1 MLKYVVLL
9 NVDEPDRWCQW
20 HSGPTERYYKSP
32 IFDKEDDAN
41 KWRDE
46 KLKEYPDSSINK
58 YDYRKKYYIN
68 ISVLAFDEEK
78 SKDFP
83 NFLDKWIQF

>member
-1 MLKYVVLL
+1 MKL
-9 NVDEPDRWCQW
+9 NDPERW
-20 HSGPTERYYKSP
+20 
-32 IFDKEDDAN
+32 
-41 KWRDE
+41 E
-46 KLKEYPDSSINK
+46 KLKKEY